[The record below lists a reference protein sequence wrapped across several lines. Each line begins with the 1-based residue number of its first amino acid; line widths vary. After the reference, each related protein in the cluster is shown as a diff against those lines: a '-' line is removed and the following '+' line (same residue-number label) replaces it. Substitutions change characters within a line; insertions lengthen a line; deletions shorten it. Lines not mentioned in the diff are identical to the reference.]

1 MGTGILSCCKNKN
14 EDNAPVAKKI
24 SGNDASFVNEE
35 NMPGNENANSEFY
48 DNNKD
53 SRSVYSKRR
62 APTNQNLPTYQDTNA
77 NNGTV
82 YRYTIGNNPQDQ
94 EDDTKTI
101 QKIFF
106 YFEQFEMTYKYYD
119 DFGLVFD
126 PLVKFKL
133 SNEIEHDFEQ
143 KNTEKEDGQL
153 NNLKDDVSFHQPG
166 DRSFVKDNKDSTIN
180 NAINI
185 EKINSNQQSIITN
198 PDCKSYIFDNFKI
211 VDVFDIDNW
220 PTKKV
225 VLTVYNKSKTQQYNN
240 IQVGLCYIPLIV
252 LLEEGI
258 VEGKFPV
265 RNKLTKDIG
274 YLHMRIKCLRLG
286 EDLDEEIDAMKIN
299 EDEEEMPVVTRF
311 GNPNLFHPV
320 NKQVL
325 DFFQIANTLEYEDL
339 DVVLKNSFKLK
350 KIDVLLNIK
359 ESEKGWDEIRSRQ
372 MQAKELERINSNP
385 LTVEEVAEI
394 IYQALIKQQHMLIYG
409 LINYLINRLEKK
421 DVIFFD
427 DFLDNMRNK
436 KFNKDLDFF
445 NSLIYIFPTKNLV
458 LIKQFLFFLYK
469 LIELYKEQEIVT
481 ESMTNKLDFEEIFN
495 IMHDNFGHLHLI
507 LQKLKEF
514 DYEETEEVRQ
524 IIYWMLNILMQLIT
538 PNVSDRI
545 TKLDVIHQLY
555 SIAFNNCIKLI
566 TKPKY
571 ILSIFQA
578 LKSDTE
584 STALIVKVIRKS
596 IQILLD
602 DSNNFAQTS
611 DNPKVVSAS
620 IKNLL
625 VNEEKAYEFLVFIQ
639 MALTSYVNYPEVFSS
654 ILLILIYFCS
664 DYKYPIMMRRVLDNV
679 DISLLCSGFDF
690 YRGNLKKIGKN
701 INYFFYKFISHISEM
716 SKSFEEL
723 ETSINFKSNEVKEI
737 CNEFLKLFKMKPCG
751 KDKKTWE
758 KSKSLINFIKHKNI
772 ELHEVLCCVAANL
785 TKNSEACN
793 ILCKQKCF
801 FIQHIIEYFFTDL
814 HREAMKKFLEKFKF
828 NKVEKAALYISIID
842 NSIQT
847 FDNLITRSSNTKDF
861 FMNFLLAKNITKN
874 RIKYHITDL
883 LDTAASALNF
893 NNQKLRNTAGN
904 FMQNLD

>member
-1 MGTGILSCCKNKN
+1 
-14 EDNAPVAKKI
+14 
-24 SGNDASFVNEE
+24 
-35 NMPGNENANSEFY
+35 
-48 DNNKD
+48 
-53 SRSVYSKRR
+53 
-62 APTNQNLPTYQDTNA
+62 
-77 NNGTV
+77 
-82 YRYTIGNNPQDQ
+82 
-94 EDDTKTI
+94 
-101 QKIFF
+101 
-106 YFEQFEMTYKYYD
+106 
-119 DFGLVFD
+119 
-126 PLVKFKL
+126 
-133 SNEIEHDFEQ
+133 
-143 KNTEKEDGQL
+143 
-153 NNLKDDVSFHQPG
+153 
-166 DRSFVKDNKDSTIN
+166 
-180 NAINI
+180 
-185 EKINSNQQSIITN
+185 
-198 PDCKSYIFDNFKI
+198 
-211 VDVFDIDNW
+211 
-220 PTKKV
+220 
-225 VLTVYNKSKTQQYNN
+225 
-240 IQVGLCYIPLIV
+240 
-252 LLEEGI
+252 
-258 VEGKFPV
+258 
-265 RNKLTKDIG
+265 
-274 YLHMRIKCLRLG
+274 
-286 EDLDEEIDAMKIN
+286 
-299 EDEEEMPVVTRF
+299 
-311 GNPNLFHPV
+311 
-320 NKQVL
+320 
-325 DFFQIANTLEYEDL
+325 
-339 DVVLKNSFKLK
+339 
-350 KIDVLLNIK
+350 
-359 ESEKGWDEIRSRQ
+359 
-372 MQAKELERINSNP
+372 
-385 LTVEEVAEI
+385 
-394 IYQALIKQQHMLIYG
+394 
-409 LINYLINRLEKK
+409 
-421 DVIFFD
+421 
-427 DFLDNMRNK
+427 
-436 KFNKDLDFF
+436 
-445 NSLIYIFPTKNLV
+445 
-458 LIKQFLFFLYK
+458 
-469 LIELYKEQEIVT
+469 
-481 ESMTNKLDFEEIFN
+481 
-495 IMHDNFGHLHLI
+495 
-507 LQKLKEF
+507 
-514 DYEETEEVRQ
+514 
-524 IIYWMLNILMQLIT
+524 MQLIT